1 MSQIQHTTLHNMRP
15 TNLSTITL
23 LGLIDIL
30 WHKQKDI
37 KVKVKEVDLYSAFIV
52 VPHTQGAHVRIT
64 QFNQQ
69 ITPYLPLPRKH
80 SPDAA
85 SPD

>member
-52 VPHTQGAHVRIT
+52 VPHTQGAQVRIT
-64 QFNQQ
+64 QFNLQ